1 MSSAVPTKVVK
12 DLVTHTTVGFV
23 GSMSSLF
30 VEAGVPLLRGQN
42 IKPYTLDL
50 SNLKFISAETHR
62 KWKKSALQAGDV
74 VIVRVGYPGTAC
86 VIPHGMEP
94 LNAASLVIVRP
105 DPKQLDSYYFCYVL
119 NSPWGKA
126 KISGLLVGSAQQ
138 VFNTKTAAD
147 FEIPCPSL
155 PAQRK
160 IASILSA
167 YDDLIENN
175 TRRIAIL
182 EEMAQAIY
190 REWFVNFH
198 FPGHETVKLVDST
211 LGQTPDG
218 WKIFPIDALCSKITD
233 GAHRSPKS
241 VDVGLPMASMKDMET
256 WRLNLSTARRITQD
270 DFDELVRI
278 DCKPLKGDV
287 LIAKDGAS
295 YLKYIFVVEQDEEVV
310 LLSSVAILRP
320 NGRLDPYLMAM
331 ILNDPPTKGRLA
343 NYVTGA
349 AIPRVILKD
358 FKRFEILVPPSDIQG
373 HWHERTAPA
382 IQLIHRLLKKNDNLR
397 TTRDLLLP
405 KLISGQLDVE
415 DLDIDVG
422 MTAEENAEA
431 AAG

>member
-1 MSSAVPTKVVK
+1 
-12 DLVTHTTVGFV
+12 
-23 GSMSSLF
+23 MSSLF

-190 REWFVNFH
+190 REWFVNFR
-198 FPGHETVKLVDST
+198 FPGHENVKLVESALGKIPEGWLKPLGDVVTLKRGYDLPERDRRPGKVPIVSSSGVTDYHDTSMVEGPGVVTGRYGT
-211 LGQTPDG
+211 LGKVFFVEEDFWPLNTSLYVREFHGNEPLLIVHLLQSLDLAKQNAAGAVPGLNRNALHMIDVV
-218 WKIFPIDALCSKITD
+218 FPPHELQSEIAPFIYNIENQL
-233 GAHRSPKS
+233 R
-241 VDVGLPMASMKDMET
+241 
-256 WRLNLSTARRITQD
+256 NLR
-270 DFDELVRI
+270 
-278 DCKPLKGDV
+278 
-287 LIAKDGAS
+287 
-295 YLKYIFVVEQDEEVV
+295 
-310 LLSSVAILRP
+310 
-320 NGRLDPYLMAM
+320 
-331 ILNDPPTKGRLA
+331 
-343 NYVTGA
+343 
-349 AIPRVILKD
+349 
-358 FKRFEILVPPSDIQG
+358 
-373 HWHERTAPA
+373 
-382 IQLIHRLLKKNDNLR
+382 KKNDNLR

-422 MTAEENAEA
+422 MTAEELAEA